1 MNMLKSISNCA
12 ALAAAV
18 LLAGCGGGGTTTPGH
33 SQQAGDISTGGGSA
47 TPVTADFV
55 KLAQQEPCGDIKNRL
70 YLIDGKEVFWDRAG
84 SCPDNAYVQRL
95 YGANPQTVLCE
106 MTDTIG
112 GPKTFCANES
122 MRALF
127 ELLQRG
133 ADVPGLGLDASH
145 KVELITFL
153 PKSGTALPFHT
164 LVMDGHTGVTQ
175 QRDVVVRDQAAF
187 DKLWAE
193 HVSDRTP
200 TPAAPV
206 VDFSTKMVVGVF
218 EGNVATCANMGIVG
232 VRSQDGKMVVDIER
246 RAPDPSI
253 ACPAVILTPMQLVVV
268 DRNDAP
274 AEFVRHDV
282 QLLPAVVVD
291 GTNLSGVHDRRD
303 VVIKEKAAWAALWAE
318 HVSQMR
324 VVSDTGTPVKDT
336 RPVPDIDFNTQMVV
350 GVFLGMGGNG
360 CSSTSIASLSTD
372 GKTITVRHSD
382 TVPGIGIMCAM
393 YVPSPAQLVAVPRS
407 DLPVKFVGEIRT
419 LNP

>member
-18 LLAGCGGGGTTTPGH
+18 LLAGCGGGGTTTVGH
-33 SQQAGDISTGGGSA
+33 SQQAGDISTGGGSS

-55 KLAQQEPCGDIKNRL
+55 KVAQQESCGDIKNRL

-106 MTDTIG
+106 MTDTLG

-127 ELLQRG
+127 EMLQRG
-133 ADVPGLGLDASH
+133 AGQPNLGMDASH
-145 KVELITFL
+145 KVEPIPFL
-153 PKSGTALPFHT
+153 PKSGSAIPFRT
-164 LVMDGHTGVTQ
+164 LVMDGHTGVAQ
-175 QRDVVVRDQAAF
+175 QRDVLVRDQAAF

-200 TPAAPV
+200 KPAAPP
-206 VDFSTKMVVGVF
+206 VDFATKMVVGVF
-218 EGNVATCANMGIVG
+218 AGNVATCGNMGVVG
-232 VRSQDGKMVVDIER
+232 VRSQDGKMIVDIER
-246 RAPDPSI
+246 RTPSPAI

-282 QLLPAVVVD
+282 ELLPALSVD
-291 GTNLSGVHDRRD
+291 STNLSGVHERRD
-303 VVIKEKAAWAALWAE
+303 VVIKDKDAWAALWAE
-318 HVSQMR
+318 HVSQIR
-324 VVSDTGTPVKDT
+324 VVSDNGTPVKDT
-336 RPVPDIDFNTQMVV
+336 RPAPDIDFNTHMVV

-360 CSSTSIASLSTD
+360 CTSTSIASVSTD
-372 GKTITVRHSD
+372 GNTITVRHSD
-382 TVPGIGIMCAM
+382 TVPAIGIMCAM